1 MLNEVT
7 FLKQIR
13 DKILLGEKK
22 IPPDSNWGHQ
32 QATKREN
39 TCQLSNFVNALEW
52 ACDLAIK
59 LACSLPKSCLKP
71 SNCEALQCCFDI
83 AHSARWYKLVFNI
96 YIYLLRTVNNLGPA
110 EHLDPFKYLPTVGD
124 GRTLSLDMEL
134 DKMILSE
141 QINLFDQV
149 ESMIKLETQSRVW
162 FLGVL
167 C

>member
-1 MLNEVT
+1 MIIIKLPKTAFMLNEVT

-96 YIYLLRTVNNLGPA
+96 YIYISFEQLTIWDQPNILIPSNIYQLLGMV
-110 EHLDPFKYLPTVGD
+110 EPFP
-124 GRTLSLDMEL
+124 
-134 DKMILSE
+134 
-141 QINLFDQV
+141 
-149 ESMIKLETQSRVW
+149 
-162 FLGVL
+162 
-167 C
+167 